1 MRNWPINSQS
11 SNAHAVITRVRV
23 FRLSPHLLLSCW
35 PATPT
40 HPPSSQNVGP
50 HSRSAVAYECCP
62 NAVGG
67 GGRRCKRSC
76 IARAHGLE
84 QVHKRRAESPHTC
97 RGTRTVSPSSSG
109 IVVHGSRAAAIPQPA
124 CFDSR
129 PGGRKN
135 SHAWFSALPV
145 GCDIPLVFWTCM
157 PTHVVVGRSRAFDS
171 TRLCVYRSSLN
182 ANLARDRAT
191 RDGLPRPHRLQ
202 E

>member
-1 MRNWPINSQS
+1 MRNWPINSQFS
-11 SNAHAVITRVRV
+11 IAHAIITRVRV
-23 FRLSPHLLLSCW
+23 LRLSPLLLLSLL
-35 PATPT
+35 ARNT
-40 HPPSSQNVGP
+40 HPPAFIAKCWVSFKSCL
-50 HSRSAVAYECCP
+50 HISP

-67 GGRRCKRSC
+67 GGGRRCTRSC

-97 RGTRTVSPSSSG
+97 RGTRTVSPSSAG

-171 TRLCVYRSSLN
+171 TKLVFTGRR
-182 ANLARDRAT
+182 
-191 RDGLPRPHRLQ
+191 
-202 E
+202 